1 MPLWAKQMEVF
12 ILEERNELQTAKVM
26 LGGLLAT
33 GRIRDP
39 EERRFLQW
47 RLEQLE
53 ERLKGTEAGGK
64 R

>member
-1 MPLWAKQMEVF
+1 MDE
-12 ILEERNELQTAKVM
+12 LEAAKVM

-39 EERRFLQW
+39 EERRFLQGK
-47 RLEQLE
+47 LE
-53 ERLKGTEAGGK
+53 ELEGRLKVAPGPT